1 MKLNL
6 IYHWWYLRECHHVH
20 KHLCSTITNSYAF
33 GKPDFDHAFH
43 LSPNFMVGSLFGK
56 PKILRVTP
64 VNNGSHPVNQVKVYI
79 FELQFLEGLPES
91 FLDLVL
97 VRGPQL
103 GSDE

>member
-1 MKLNL
+1 
-6 IYHWWYLRECHHVH
+6 
-20 KHLCSTITNSYAF
+20 
-33 GKPDFDHAFH
+33 
-43 LSPNFMVGSLFGK
+43 MVGSLFGK

-64 VNNGSHPVNQVKVYI
+64 VNNGSHPVNQVKIYI